1 MIKFSGQSVY
11 LACGATDMRKQI
23 NGLAAIVENT
33 FELDPF
39 RPSLFVFCNRAR
51 NRLKVLEWDRD
62 GFWLYFKR
70 LERGH
75 FSWPAA
81 SGDEATITLTD
92 AEFSTLL
99 GATSVE
105 RLVRREQVKYA
116 SVG

>member
-1 MIKFSGQSVY
+1 MIKFSGQLVY

-23 NGLAAIVENT
+23 NGLAATVEKS
-33 FELDPF
+33 FKLSPF
-39 RPSLFVFCNRAR
+39 QPALFVFCNRRR

-75 FSWPAA
+75 FSWPIAKD
-81 SGDEATITLTD
+81 DEATITLTD

-105 RLVRREQVKYA
+105 RLVRREQVNPT